1 MMGWHGMYEVSCLIV
16 SFGVGVRGPDKFFW
30 VGYLPVFFSSS
41 SSSSS
46 LFFIVFIFFS
56 TDGEQSVFSR
66 SYDGVCER
74 CGSGNWSNVE

>member
-1 MMGWHGMYEVSCLIV
+1 MGWHGMYEVSCLIV

-46 LFFIVFIFFS
+46 LFFLVFLFFS
-56 TDGEQSVFSR
+56 TDGEQSVCKKGRKEVHKCVFSILR
-66 SYDGVCER
+66 
-74 CGSGNWSNVE
+74 WSL